1 LLIALPALA
10 VAGAPGDLRVGVAGH
25 AFDHLGSF
33 GEQAE
38 TAAASGANI
47 IYVSGLG
54 GLGYEGLASPEEL
67 AKQRKATTT
76 YLRRAKDLGI
86 RLAIGYVCATSIV
99 KLDAFDKNWPPE
111 FRARFHLPPSAWR
124 QQDRKGNPLPSWYG
138 GDYQPACMNNPDW
151 RTYERFMVRQQLE
164 AGCDGIFCDNP
175 TVHPQGCYCQYC
187 MDKFAQLLRREGLL
201 LADGSVPVDSLR
213 DLADKHPAAF
223 MRFRGTIARDFLADM
238 REYARTI
245 NHTALMTANNS
256 LNCADALY
264 SQCRTYGYNIYEFS
278 QAEDF
283 VVVEDMSSQPR
294 TLPGGQ
300 VIEYG
305 PTYKQLHA
313 ISHGKPV
320 VAVTIAESDYHT
332 PPNLVRLAMAE
343 AAANDASYLSWPTWP
358 EPERKRMCDL
368 IRPQADFLRHN
379 ADLLNGTRARRDV
392 VLFLP
397 FRNWLLT
404 GQCRA
409 SQLAAELARSNLQ
422 FEVICEDALRPEAA
436 LGVLSGKAPAG
447 SARGI
452 PKQLRGTK
460 VLLAGSRADFVASE
474 TNLLAQYTRAGGS
487 LITAEKADWLKDVQ
501 AAIPEPSIRVVAAP
515 TVRAVVSDQPRRT
528 LVHLLNLNVQ
538 RISTS
543 EDKVTPVTDLRVA
556 VRVPLKKVHS
566 VRALTADAAGT
577 SGAVPFTSTAKG
589 RETLVQITLPRLNI
603 ATLVVIE

>member
-1 LLIALPALA
+1 
-10 VAGAPGDLRVGVAGH
+10 
-25 AFDHLGSF
+25 
-33 GEQAE
+33 
-38 TAAASGANI
+38 
-47 IYVSGLG
+47 
-54 GLGYEGLASPEEL
+54 
-67 AKQRKATTT
+67 
-76 YLRRAKDLGI
+76 
-86 RLAIGYVCATSIV
+86 
-99 KLDAFDKNWPPE
+99 
-111 FRARFHLPPSAWR
+111 
-124 QQDRKGNPLPSWYG
+124 
-138 GDYQPACMNNPDW
+138 MNNPDW
-151 RTYERFMVRQQLE
+151 RTYERFMVRQQLQ
-164 AGCDGIFCDNP
+164 AGCDGIFFDNP

-201 LADGSVPVDSLR
+201 SDDGSQTVDTLRELADQ
-213 DLADKHPAAF
+213 HPAAF

-245 NHTALMTANNS
+245 NHTAWMTATNS
-256 LNCADALY
+256 LNSADALS

-283 VVVEDMSSQPR
+283 VVVEDMLSQPR

-313 ISHGKPV
+313 ISHGKPL

-358 EPERKRMCDL
+358 EPERKRMCGV

-379 ADLLNGTRARRDV
+379 SDLLNGTRVRRDV

-397 FRNWLLT
+397 FRNWLVT

-409 SQLAAELARSNLQ
+409 SQLAAELDRNNLQ
-422 FEVICEDALRPEAA
+422 FEVICEDDLRPETES
-436 LGVLSGKAPAG
+436 GVLSGKAPAV
-447 SARGI
+447 SSRGI
-452 PKQLRGTK
+452 PKQLRGTR
-460 VLLAGSRADFVASE
+460 VLIAGSRADFVASE

-487 LITAEKADWLKDVQ
+487 LITAEKADWLKDLQ
-501 AAIPEPSIRVVAAP
+501 AAITEPSIRLEGPPA
-515 TVRAVVSDQPRRT
+515 VRAVVRDQPHRT

-556 VRVPLKKVHS
+556 VVVPLKKVHS

-589 RETLVQITLPRLNI
+589 RETLVQITFPRLDI
-603 ATLVVIE
+603 ATIVVIE